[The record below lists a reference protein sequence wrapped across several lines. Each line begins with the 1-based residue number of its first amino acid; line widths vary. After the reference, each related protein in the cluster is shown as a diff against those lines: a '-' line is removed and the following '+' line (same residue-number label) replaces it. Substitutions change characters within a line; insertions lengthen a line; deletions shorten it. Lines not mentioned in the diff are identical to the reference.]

1 MREIKERLAFLEERL
16 AYLEEMNRATTDALE
31 MAASMGDFQQRVDT
45 MGSLESIL
53 RETQSRVKRLFSFRS
68 LAFFL
73 FDEGSGELLPA
84 HLEPEDSRV
93 FVENEMDQLVEHGT
107 LAWVLNRNKP
117 VFVNAS
123 VRGGGELL
131 LHSLGTSS
139 RIRGVFLG
147 VLAEDKK
154 DIVDSS
160 LQLLSIVMLNSANA
174 LESLELY
181 RLMREAN
188 RELQDKVK
196 NLSAVKRQ
204 LKDKQE
210 DLENTVNDL
219 KIEVAERIRAEK
231 ALEEA
236 RDGLAQ
242 RVEEATEDLRRA
254 KEAAES
260 ANKAKSEFLA
270 NMSHEFRTP
279 MNAILGMTE
288 IALETELDEQQREY
302 LEAVSTSAQHLSALV
317 DGVLDFSDI
326 ESGTLRL
333 EELEFDLPG
342 TVCSA
347 VEPFGAPAQA
357 KGLSLQREVAADV
370 PPIVKGDPGRVRQVL
385 VHLVDNAVKFSNSG
399 EVTVSVERAPGSP
412 TPPGNSGGQQ
422 KKVKILFAVKD
433 TGPGIPPEQQKI
445 IFDSFRQA
453 DGSLAR
459 QHGGT
464 GLGLALCMQLVNLMG
479 GEIRVE
485 SRVGRGSTFYFTVEF
500 GCC

>member
-1 MREIKERLAFLEERL
+1 MRDVKERLAFLEERL
-16 AYLEEMNRATTDALE
+16 VHLEEINRATTDALE

-45 MGSLESIL
+45 LGSFSSIL
-53 RETQSRVKRLFSFRS
+53 QETQARVKRLFSFRT

-73 FDEGSGELLPA
+73 FDEGSGELVIA
-84 HLEPEDSRV
+84 HLDSEDSRK
-93 FVENEMDQLVEHGT
+93 FLEDEMDQLVEHGT
-107 LAWVLNRNKP
+107 LAWALNRNKP

-123 VRGGGELL
+123 ARGKGELL
-131 LHSLGTSS
+131 LHALGTSS
-139 RIRGVFLG
+139 RIRGMLLG
-147 VLAEDKK
+147 VLAEDKR
-154 DIVDSS
+154 DVVDSS
-160 LQLLSIVMLNSANA
+160 LQLLSIVMLNSSNA

-188 RELQDKVK
+188 RELQDKVE

-210 DLENTVNDL
+210 DLEKTVDNL
-219 KIEVAERIRAEK
+219 RVEVAERIRVEK

-242 RVEEATEDLRRA
+242 RVEDATEDLRHA
-254 KEAAES
+254 KETAEH

-288 IALETELDEQQREY
+288 VALETDLSEQQREY
-302 LEAVSTSAQHLSALV
+302 LEAVSTSAQHLNALV

-326 ESGTLRL
+326 ESGVLKL
-333 EELEFDLPG
+333 EVAEFDLPG
-342 TVCSA
+342 AVRSA

-357 KGLSLQREVAADV
+357 KGLALEVEIASDV
-370 PPIVKGDPGRVRQVL
+370 PLSVRGDGSRVRQVL
-385 VHLVDNAVKFSNSG
+385 VHLVDNAIKFSNAG
-399 EVTVSVERAPGSP
+399 EVTVSVTRTSGSP
-412 TPPGNSGGQQ
+412 VSPDNGG
-422 KKVKILFAVKD
+422 KEKVLFAVRD
-433 TGPGIPPEQQKI
+433 TGPGIPPEQQEI

-459 QHGGT
+459 RHGGT
-464 GLGLALCMQLVNLMG
+464 GLGLALCMRLVDLMG
-479 GEIRVE
+479 GKIWVE
-485 SRVGRGSTFYFTVEF
+485 SRVGRGSTFYFTVVF
-500 GCC
+500 GRC

>member
-1 MREIKERLAFLEERL
+1 MRDVKERLAFLEKRL
-16 AYLEEMNRATTDALE
+16 AHLEEINRATTDALE
-31 MAASMGDFQQRVDT
+31 MAASMGDFQQRADT
-45 MGSLESIL
+45 FGSFSSIL
-53 RETQSRVKRLFSFRS
+53 QETQARVKRLFSFRS

-73 FDEGSGELLPA
+73 FDEGSGELLIS
-84 HLEPEDSRV
+84 HLDSEDSRK
-93 FVENEMDQLVEHGT
+93 FLENEMDQLVEHGT
-107 LAWVLNRNKP
+107 LAWALNRNKP

-131 LHSLGTSS
+131 LHALGTSS
-139 RIRGVFLG
+139 RIRGMFLG
-147 VLAEDKK
+147 VLGEDKR
-154 DIVDSS
+154 DIMDSS

-188 RELQDKVK
+188 RELQEKVE

-210 DLENTVNDL
+210 DLEETVDNL
-219 KIEVAERIRAEK
+219 KVEVGERIRVEK

-242 RVEEATEDLRRA
+242 RVEEATEDLRHA
-254 KEAAES
+254 KEVAEYAS
-260 ANKAKSEFLA
+260 KAKSEFLA

-288 IALETELDEQQREY
+288 VALETDLSEQQRVY
-302 LEAVSTSAQHLSALV
+302 LEAVSISAQHLNAMV

-326 ESGTLRL
+326 ESGVL
-333 EELEFDLPG
+333 ELEIIEFDLPG
-342 TVCSA
+342 TVRSA
-347 VEPFGAPAQA
+347 VDPFSAPARA
-357 KGLSLQREVAADV
+357 KGLALEVDIASDV
-370 PPIVKGDPGRVRQVL
+370 PISVWGDGSRVRQVL
-385 VHLVDNAVKFSNSG
+385 VHLVDNAIKFSNEG
-399 EVTVSVERAPGSP
+399 EVTVSVSRVSGSP
-412 TPPGNSGGQQ
+412 ATPGAGGQE
-422 KKVKILFAVKD
+422 KVLFTVKD
-433 TGPGIPPEQQKI
+433 TGPGIPPEQQEI

-459 QHGGT
+459 KHGGT
-464 GLGLALCMQLVNLMG
+464 GLGLALCMRLVGLMG

-485 SRVGRGSTFYFTVEF
+485 SMVGRGSTFYFSVVF
-500 GCC
+500 GRC